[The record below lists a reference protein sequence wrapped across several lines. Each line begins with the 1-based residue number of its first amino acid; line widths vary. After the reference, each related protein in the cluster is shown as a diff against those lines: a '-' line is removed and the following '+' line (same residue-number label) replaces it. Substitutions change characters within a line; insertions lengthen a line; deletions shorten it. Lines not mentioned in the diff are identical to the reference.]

1 MEAAGRLGEAY
12 TQQYEHYFYLMQ
24 RHQLLEQLRDQNG
37 RLLGQQKKEEE
48 NEQNDAKLEDIEVS
62 EEQARIESESF
73 R

>member
-1 MEAAGRLGEAY
+1 MEAAGRLSEAY